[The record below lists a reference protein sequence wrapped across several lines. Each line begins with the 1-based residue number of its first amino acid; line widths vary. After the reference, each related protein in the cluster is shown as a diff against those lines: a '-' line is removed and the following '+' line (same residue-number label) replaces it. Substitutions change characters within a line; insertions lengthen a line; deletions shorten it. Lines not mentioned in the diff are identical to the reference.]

1 VSIGDTLAEARRQAG
16 LTVAQVSDRTRIRET
31 IIRGIE
37 QDDFTACGGDF
48 YARGHIRSVASVV
61 GVDPA
66 PLIREYDEAHGAPE
80 AIRAA
85 EVFEPSTPIRI
96 KERRSLN
103 WSVAMILALLVVV
116 GYGVYH
122 FVSAG
127 SGGAGKAVA
136 AAPPSATHTATPE
149 PSATASPSP
158 TTSNPSDVVI
168 QLTAVEDC
176 WVFLTNTAGSTI
188 YSGVLPAGST
198 QSWKETQ
205 PVNLRL
211 GNPAGVVLRV
221 NGKKATPDTN
231 QPVTL
236 SLGPAQKV
244 EVSGAPTTGTTG
256 SSGTGSS
263 STTGT
268 GTQG

>member
-1 VSIGDTLAEARRQAG
+1 MNWARCWPPSEATDLRLRSLTSRLLSVSFRLARPGTVACRTSTARRNRGSAADGMSTLGSDSLTWRRQQKAQRAAWSEALWRHGVSIGDTLAEARRQAG

-37 QDDFTACGGDF
+37 QNDFSACGGDF

-66 PLIREYDEAHGAPE
+66 PLLREYHGAPE

-116 GYGVYH
+116 GYGIYH

-127 SGGAGKAVA
+127 SGGSSGQTAAGAPPA
-136 AAPPSATHTATPE
+136 ATRSARPQPTTTHSAAP
-149 PSATASPSP
+149 SPIAA
-158 TTSNPSDVVI
+158 NPSDVV
-168 QLTAVEDC
+168 
-176 WVFLTNTAGSTI
+176 
-188 YSGVLPAGST
+188 
-198 QSWKETQ
+198 
-205 PVNLRL
+205 
-211 GNPAGVVLRV
+211 
-221 NGKKATPDTN
+221 
-231 QPVTL
+231 
-236 SLGPAQKV
+236 
-244 EVSGAPTTGTTG
+244 
-256 SSGTGSS
+256 
-263 STTGT
+263 
-268 GTQG
+268 

>member
-1 VSIGDTLAEARRQAG
+1 VSIGDTLADARRQSG
-16 LTVAQVSDRTRIRET
+16 LTVTQVSERTRIRET

-48 YARGHIRSVASVV
+48 YARGHIRSIASVV
-61 GVDPA
+61 GVDPE
-66 PLIREYDEAHGAPE
+66 PLIHEYDQAHGAPQ

-85 EVFEPSTPIRI
+85 DVFEPAAPLRI

-127 SGGAGKAVA
+127 SGGSAGQTAA
-136 AAPPSATHTATPE
+136 AAPQATTTHSAAPTPTKASASPSAT
-149 PSATASPSP
+149 P
-158 TTSNPSDVVI
+158 TPSDVVI

-176 WVFLTNTAGSTI
+176 WVYLTNDQGSTI
-188 YSGVLPAGST
+188 YSGVVPAGST
-198 QSWKETQ
+198 QTWKETQ
-205 PVNLRL
+205 AVDLRL
-211 GNPAGVVLRV
+211 GNPSGVDLTI
-221 NGKKATPDTN
+221 NGKKESPDTSE
-231 QPVTL
+231 PVTL

-244 EVSGAPTTGTTG
+244 QISPSPVDSAGLASGNDG
-256 SSGTGSS
+256 
-263 STTGT
+263 
-268 GTQG
+268 

>member
-1 VSIGDTLAEARRQAG
+1 MSIGDTLAEARRQAG

-37 QDDFTACGGDF
+37 QNDFSACGGDF

-80 AIRAA
+80 ADPRRRGLRAVHPDPHQGA
-85 EVFEPSTPIRI
+85 ALAQL
-96 KERRSLN
+96 ERGHDPGPAR
-103 WSVAMILALLVVV
+103 
-116 GYGVYH
+116 
-122 FVSAG
+122 
-127 SGGAGKAVA
+127 GGRLRRLPLRVRGLGRLREQGRGRRPA
-136 AAPPSATHTATPE
+136 AATHSATPKPSAP
-149 PSATASPSP
+149 ASPSP
-158 TTSNPSDVVI
+158 TTSTPGDVVI

-176 WVFLTNTAGSTI
+176 WVFLTSTAGSTI

-211 GNPAGVVLRV
+211 GNPAGVVLPV

-244 EVSGAPTTGTTG
+244 EVSGAPTTGTA
-256 SSGTGSS
+256 
-263 STTGT
+263 GT

>member
-1 VSIGDTLAEARRQAG
+1 VSIGETLAEARRQAG
-16 LTVAQVSDRTRIRET
+16 LTVTQVSERTRVRET

-37 QDDFTACGGDF
+37 QNDFSACGGDF
-48 YARGHIRSVASVV
+48 YARGHIRSVATVV
-61 GVDPA
+61 GADSE

-85 EVFEPSTPIRI
+85 DVFEPSTPLRI

-127 SGGAGKAVA
+127 SAGSPGKATA
-136 AAPPSATHTATPE
+136 AAPPAATHRASPTPAK
-149 PSATASPSP
+149 PSAAPSP
-158 TTSNPSDVVI
+158 TASTPSDVVI

-176 WVFLTNTAGSTI
+176 WVFLTNAQGGTI
-188 YSGVLPAGST
+188 YSGVVPAGST
-198 QSWKETQ
+198 QSWKESQ
-205 PVNLRL
+205 AVNLRL
-211 GNPAGVVLRV
+211 GNPAGVVLTV
-221 NGKKATPDTN
+221 DGKKETPDTS

-244 EVSGAPTTGTTG
+244 QI
-256 SSGTGSS
+256 SGTP
-263 STTGT
+263 TTGT
-268 GTQG
+268 GTGTGTAGTGTG

>member
-1 VSIGDTLAEARRQAG
+1 MSIGDTLAEARRQAG

-37 QDDFTACGGDF
+37 QNDFSACGGDF

-127 SGGAGKAVA
+127 SGGPGPAAA
-136 AAPPSATHTATPE
+136 AAPPAATHTATPQ
-149 PSATASPSP
+149 PTASASPSP
-158 TTSNPSDVVI
+158 TTSTPGDVVI

-176 WVFLTNTAGSTI
+176 WVFLTNAAGGTI
-188 YSGVLPAGST
+188 YSGVVPAGST
-198 QSWKETQ
+198 QSWKESQ
-205 PVNLRL
+205 AVNLRL
-211 GNPAGVVLRV
+211 GNPAGVVLTV

-231 QPVTL
+231 EPVTL

-244 EVSGAPTTGTTG
+244 EVSGAPTTGTT
-256 SSGTGSS
+256 STSGAA
-263 STTGT
+263 GT